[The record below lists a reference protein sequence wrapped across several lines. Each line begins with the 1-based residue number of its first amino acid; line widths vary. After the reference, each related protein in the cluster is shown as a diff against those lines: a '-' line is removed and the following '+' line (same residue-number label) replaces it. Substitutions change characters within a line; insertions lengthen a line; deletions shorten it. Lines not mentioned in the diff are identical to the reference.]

1 MRGCAVPIEPA
12 TYKMRARGPVDPGV
26 LQRILD
32 RANHPDAGPQIAVH
46 VAGQY
51 VTFVCSTWR
60 PIMVA
65 RLEDA
70 MRDELGA
77 GQELLEPA

>member
-1 MRGCAVPIEPA
+1 MEPA
-12 TYKMRARGPVDPGV
+12 TYRMNARNPMDTGV

-32 RANHPDAGPQIAVH
+32 RANQPEAGPPIAVD
-46 VAGQY
+46 VAGELL
-51 VTFVCSTWR
+51 TFVCATWR

-70 MRDELGA
+70 IAAELGA
-77 GQELLEPA
+77 DQELLERA